1 MTESEMPP
9 NATRRPKRWLW
20 FFLFL
25 AVVPV
30 ALLSVEIWF
39 NEHQQLTPE
48 KLAAARA
55 RWKENGSRD
64 YVLDY
69 EVLRDPNPE
78 PAPRT
83 GEKYSVRVRDGKVE
97 SVTGPDG
104 KPPRPGEFEFGS
116 MDDLFDRIDNRLR
129 ADRETG
135 GPRPFVKADFD
146 PHDGHVVHY
155 VHSVARTRERLEI
168 RVKLTPLTASAP

>member
-1 MTESEMPP
+1 E
-9 NATRRPKRWLW
+9 
-20 FFLFL
+20 
-25 AVVPV
+25 
-30 ALLSVEIWF
+30 
-39 NEHQQLTPE
+39 
-48 KLAAARA
+48 
-55 RWKENGSRD
+55 
-64 YVLDY
+64 Y

-146 PHDGHVVHY
+146 PPAGPVPPP
-155 VHSVARTRERLEI
+155 VHSVRRPRERLET
-168 RVKLTPLTASAP
+168 RVNLPPLTPSPP